1 MAWDQLKD
9 SNALT
14 LIVKLVKLQ
23 RSLVELRIKQ
33 QAARAMQQIH
43 LMSGKKNAMGNT
55 TNRSG

>member
-14 LIVKLVKLQ
+14 LIMKLVKLQ

-33 QAARAMQQIH
+33 QSVRAMQQIH
-43 LMSGKKNAMGNT
+43 LITGKKDALGKT
-55 TNRSG
+55 STS